1 MIIKFSESKRYTG
14 TYENGIVEIVD
25 NENGKVVFRKEC
37 REYIATDIIKDETHK
52 LEEKQKGKNS
62 NEKTNII
69 DEMIVEYDK
78 TKDSSLETRLKTI
91 LFFMKKMEYVNKKVY
106 HVAEYIEKLENIGIK
121 LEKGWSPFNK

>member
-25 NENGKVVFRKEC
+25 NENGKVVFKKEC
-37 REYIATDIIKDETHK
+37 KEYIATDIIKDEIHK
-52 LEEKQKGKNS
+52 LEEKQKGKNL
-62 NEKTNII
+62 NEKTNMI
-69 DEMIVEYDK
+69 DEMIVEYEK
-78 TKDSSLETRLKTI
+78 TKDSSLEIRLKTI

>member
-25 NENGKVVFRKEC
+25 NENCKVVFKKEC
-37 REYIATDIIKDETHK
+37 KEYIATDIIKDEIHK

-62 NEKTNII
+62 NEKTNMI

-106 HVAEYIEKLENIGIK
+106 HVSEYIEKLENIGIK